1 MGERPEREF
10 RNNHTH
16 KGLVSAETTN
26 IPHSQGPEKS
36 VVSTLLK
43 HPEKMDD
50 AAHLTEDHFH
60 MPTTRGIFS
69 AIMRTRAR
77 GEEVELV
84 SFIQRLHEAGELDDL
99 GGPSAISDIF
109 TYAPNTAHFAQH
121 TKMLTEALTLRR
133 AQKLASEI
141 ELAVAEGGT
150 PEAVAELVA
159 TRSTALTDTL
169 TEAKPASDTRALL
182 RLAAQRWED
191 LATGKSDPAGMQ
203 TSLARINQAFRGLKP
218 NRVTVI
224 SALPSHGKTLL
235 GGQLFMD
242 CVSEGHKGLFLTWE
256 MSEDELID
264 RFLAYAARKPINAVT
279 DPLRYAQE
287 CWGNEKPSE
296 SDRLAM
302 ATSFRKVATMPL
314 HVQAMHGQNI
324 SQAVAAIRREHRKSP
339 LKIVVLDFIQRI
351 PSAPG
356 MEKQSYER
364 QLCDI
369 ADRFQNL
376 SQELGFHG
384 IVLSQLNKEGNAKH
398 AEAINESCALHLKIV
413 KVPETDRDGKPVIG
427 DGGKVK
433 IKTRGVGI
441 MKDRFHGQTGQLLPI
456 DMNEE
461 NQRFEEYN
469 Q

>member
-1 MGERPEREF
+1 MSIELTEP
-10 RNNHTH
+10 
-16 KGLVSAETTN
+16 
-26 IPHSQGPEKS
+26 PHAQGPEKS

-50 AAHLTEDHFH
+50 ATHLTEDHFH
-60 MPTTRGIFS
+60 LPTTRGIFA
-69 AIMRTRAR
+69 AIMRARAR
-77 GEEVELV
+77 GEDVELV
-84 SFIQRLHEAGELDDL
+84 SLIQRLHEAGELDAL
-99 GGPSAISDIF
+99 GGASAVADVF
-109 TYAPNTAHFAQH
+109 TYAPNAAHFGQH
-121 TKMLTEALTLRR
+121 VKMLTETLTLRR
-133 AQKLASEI
+133 AQKLAGEI
-141 ELAVAEGGT
+141 QLAVAEGGS

-169 TEAKPASDTRALL
+169 TEAKPASDTKALL

-191 LATGKSDPAGMQ
+191 LATGKADPAGMQ
-203 TSLARINQAFRGLKP
+203 TSLVRVNQLFRGLKP

-287 CWGNEKPSE
+287 IWGNAKPSE
-296 SDRLAM
+296 SDRQSM
-302 ATSFRKVATMPL
+302 AGSFRKVASMPL

-339 LKIVVLDFIQRI
+339 LRIVVMDFVQRI
-351 PSAPG
+351 PAAPG

-413 KVPETDRDGKPVIG
+413 KVPETDREGKPVL
-427 DGGKVK
+427 DDDGKVR
-433 IKTRGVGI
+433 IKTRGIGV
-441 MKDRFHGQTGQLLPI
+441 MKDRFHGQTGHLLPI
-456 DMNEE
+456 EMNEAT
-461 NQRFEEYN
+461 QRFEEY
-469 Q
+469 QSQHHAP